1 MTASV
6 FDHPILSGLL
16 GDEVVAAQF
25 ALAAELA
32 ALLAFEVALA
42 KVQAEEGLVSEA
54 AAAAIGALPEHF
66 VADLDAVKQAVARDG
81 VVIPD
86 LVRQWRASLGEH
98 GPELHF
104 GATSQD
110 AIDTGLMLRLQA
122 VSRILDQRLGTIV
135 HGLDDVHDRFG
146 SHSLMGRTR
155 MQAAIPI
162 TVADRIETWRRP
174 LVDLRGSLARMVETG
189 FPLQFGGAAGTLEK
203 LGDKGLAVRSRLA
216 SELGLA
222 DRPRWHSQRGI
233 IVEIGGLLSQIS
245 GSLGKLG
252 QDLALMAS
260 DGTAAIGGGGA
271 SSAMPHKRN
280 PVKAEVLVSLARFNA
295 VQISG
300 LHQALVH
307 EQERSG
313 AAWTLEW
320 MILPQMAVAT
330 GAATRLAIE
339 LLGSIEVLGERLGND

>member
-16 GDEVVAAQF
+16 GDEEVAAHF
-25 ALAAELA
+25 SAAAELA
-32 ALLAFEVALA
+32 AMLQFEVALA
-42 KVQAEEGLVSEA
+42 KAEAAEGVIPLEASEA
-54 AAAAIGALPEHF
+54 IAALPENF
-66 VADLDAVKQAVARDG
+66 VADLDALKQAIGRDG

-86 LVRQWRASLGEH
+86 LMRQWRAALGASGQH
-98 GPELHF
+98 LHF

-110 AIDTGLMLRLQA
+110 AIDTGLMLRLK
-122 VSRILDQRLGTIV
+122 VILSIIDQRLAAVISTLE
-135 HGLDDVHDRFG
+135 GLEDRFG
-146 SHSLMGRTR
+146 GRALMGRTR

-162 TVADRIETWRRP
+162 TVADRLATWKAPVVAHRAAVHGM
-174 LVDLRGSLARMVETG
+174 LSGGL
-189 FPLQFGGAAGTLEK
+189 PLQFGGAAGTLEK
-203 LGDKGLAVRSRLA
+203 LGNKAPAVRARLA
-216 SELGLA
+216 ALLQLS
-222 DRPRWHSQRGI
+222 DQPQWHSQRAVI
-233 IVEIGGLLSQIS
+233 TEIGGLLSQIT
-245 GSLGKLG
+245 GSFGKIG
-252 QDLALMAS
+252 QDLALMA
-260 DGTAAIGGGGA
+260 DNGTAAIGGGGA

-320 MILPQMAVAT
+320 MILPQMAIAT
-330 GAATRLAIE
+330 GTATRLANDV
-339 LLGSIEVLGERLGND
+339 LQSIEDVGER